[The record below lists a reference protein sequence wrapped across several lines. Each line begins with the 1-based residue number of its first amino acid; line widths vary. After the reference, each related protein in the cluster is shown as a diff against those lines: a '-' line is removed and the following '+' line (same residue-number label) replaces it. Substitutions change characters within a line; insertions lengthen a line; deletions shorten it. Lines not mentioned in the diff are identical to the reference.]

1 MRDEMADCDSGISA
15 KQLQKQSRQVSCSYC
30 ARVHKKCDGQIPCSF
45 CAKRMRDYPNE
56 TFVCHYPTE
65 HGNLDVT
72 MLCTIG
78 KIHTKML
85 LVESGKKTSEGTPKK
100 KNEERDRK
108 EVAKQAVRT
117 LDQYVKSVIPAATTE
132 LIGFGG
138 SGFVAC
144 VRDET
149 SERVWAFKGS
159 LRWGNLAKL
168 TLLREY
174 MMLCRAQVHHSVVP
188 LLSDNT
194 WCAPGGLLHNGTE
207 TYLLLKYLDNAQYTN
222 SHTFWNKPTRILE
235 EVCEFAESIMKAV
248 QFLESMGMRHNDLK
262 WDNVMICMVRPI
274 HAILID
280 LGGAGVCTTPSPG
293 EHIFAR
299 TVPVVDKTLV
309 SKAFNSALQL
319 DAGVDGLD
327 VERLHEFV
335 HKASQEL
342 SVKAT
347 GGRGTGGFRFVPF
360 EYDRR
365 ADKEEPFSGD
375 CFAVGLML
383 AVCLSGGTLMDV
395 WSLIRRSSNVRVQ
408 CTDKGD
414 MQMFEAHRREEAW
427 MVFLHV
433 LYKTHTDAQCTN
445 LVADYMAAHV
455 QTWGGKTTVVK
466 EDNSKGVKKRKT
478 TAQVTTSQLN
488 SVWELCGKL
497 MWGKTS
503 CDCAVK
509 QFQWR

>member
-1 MRDEMADCDSGISA
+1 
-15 KQLQKQSRQVSCSYC
+15 
-30 ARVHKKCDGQIPCSF
+30 
-45 CAKRMRDYPNE
+45 MRDYPDE
-56 TFVCHYPTE
+56 KFVCHYPTE

-72 MLCTIG
+72 MLCSIG

-85 LVESGKKTSEGTPKK
+85 LVESGKKTLEGTPKK
-100 KNEERDRK
+100 QRQERDRK
-108 EVAKQAVRT
+108 EVAQQAVQR
-117 LDQYVKSVIPAATTE
+117 LGRYVKSVIPAATTE

-149 SERVWAFKGS
+149 SQQVWAFKGS
-159 LRWGNLAKL
+159 LGLGNLARL

-174 MMLCRAQVHHSVVP
+174 MMLCRAQMHHSVVP

-194 WCAPGGLLHNGTE
+194 WGAPGGLLSNGTE

-274 HAILID
+274 HAKLID
-280 LGGAGVCTTPSPG
+280 LGGAGVCTKPSPG

-299 TVPVVDKTLV
+299 TVPVFDKAFV
-309 SKAFNSALQL
+309 ADAFNSALQL
-319 DAGVDGLD
+319 DAGVEGLD
-327 VERLHEFV
+327 VQRLYEFV
-335 HKASQEL
+335 HKAAQEL
-342 SVKAT
+342 SLNAT
-347 GGRGTGGFRFVPF
+347 GGRGTGGFRFVQF
-360 EYDRR
+360 EYSRR

-383 AVCLSGGTLMDV
+383 AVCLSGGTLMDA
-395 WSLIRRSSNVRVQ
+395 WSLIRRSSKVHVQ
-408 CTDKGD
+408 YTDKGD
-414 MQMFEAHRREEAW
+414 EQFFGAHRQEEAW
-427 MVFLHV
+427 MLFLHL
-433 LYKTHTDAQCTN
+433 LYKTPTDAECTN
-445 LVADYMAAHV
+445 LVADYIAAHV
-455 QTWGGKTTVVK
+455 QAWGGKTTVVK
-466 EDNSKGVKKRKT
+466 EDHSKVVKKRKT
-478 TAQVTTSQLN
+478 TAQVTTLRLN

-497 MWGKTS
+497 MWGATS
-503 CDCAVK
+503 CDCALK
-509 QFQWR
+509 QFHWR